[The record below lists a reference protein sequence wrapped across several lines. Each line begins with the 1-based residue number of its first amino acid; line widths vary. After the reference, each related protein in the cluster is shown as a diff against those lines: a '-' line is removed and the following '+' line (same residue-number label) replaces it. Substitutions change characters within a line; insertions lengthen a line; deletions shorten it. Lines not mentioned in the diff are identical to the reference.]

1 MKVKI
6 AEDEFVK
13 PTYIYIYIYIINKLK
28 VKKINTKKN
37 NNVTNDVID
46 QKTQQECNNK
56 NAI

>member
-13 PTYIYIYIYIINKLK
+13 PTYIYIYIFNIINKLK

-37 NNVTNDVID
+37 NDVTN
-46 QKTQQECNNK
+46 E
-56 NAI
+56 